1 MEDTATAQ
9 DPITFNPLLRRAFQ
23 RALLA
28 IIKETLIK
36 NVPNAT
42 MIAKNALALLLANV
56 LLARLDPLNLEM
68 SVALLNS
75 VPTENILTLL
85 LANA

>member
-1 MEDTATAQ
+1 MEGTATAQ
-9 DPITFNPLLRRAFQ
+9 DPITFNPPLRRVFQ

-68 SVALLNS
+68 FVALLNS
-75 VPTENILTLL
+75 VLMENILTLL